1 MEFGFFYESLLEW
14 VRSIYITYIIRK
26 CPRIFLDL
34 NVILLNLTIIPGCT
48 WIQPIH
54 INALK
59 KKKLKRL
66 SFILFI
72 VRRNII
78 DSDNILTILSFIALN
93 NCLESEGMHIEWGQF
108 SYLLFKM
115 YSKKTFSSLKV
126 KKIELWLRG
135 FCVNLN

>member
-54 INALK
+54 INACIK
-59 KKKLKRL
+59 KKKTKKVELYPVNCEEKHYRFRQYFNHL
-66 SFILFI
+66 ILP
-72 VRRNII
+72 
-78 DSDNILTILSFIALN
+78 SLHLTIV
-93 NCLESEGMHIEWGQF
+93 
-108 SYLLFKM
+108 
-115 YSKKTFSSLKV
+115 LKV
-126 KKIELWLRG
+126 RVCILSGGSLVIYFLKCTVKKLFHPWKLKKLT
-135 FCVNLN
+135 FD